1 MRASASRSVATGS
14 SGTAC
19 CISATVK
26 GLAGIGPKSTVF
38 WRAVRMLLNSQA
50 IIYKRRNTSMRGSG
64 MMGVLL
70 MAGALASTG
79 IVAGCAHPHHDYDT
93 VSVSWNAG
101 EEPYYE
107 R

>member
-1 MRASASRSVATGS
+1 
-14 SGTAC
+14 
-19 CISATVK
+19 
-26 GLAGIGPKSTVF
+26 
-38 WRAVRMLLNSQA
+38 MLLNSKA

-107 R
+107 RWEHDTHRDHSAWESRNADEQHQYWAWRHDHQ